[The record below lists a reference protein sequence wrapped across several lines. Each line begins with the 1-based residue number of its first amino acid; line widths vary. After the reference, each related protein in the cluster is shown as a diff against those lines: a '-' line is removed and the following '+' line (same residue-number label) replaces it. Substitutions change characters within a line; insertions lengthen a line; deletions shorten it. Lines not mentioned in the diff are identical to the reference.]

1 MRSYSN
7 RYRWTKVSFVVAALL
22 IIICTVVLVRRFEQS
37 MLWNEESRIAL
48 WSEAMKRLAE
58 ADDNEDV
65 SFLLKII
72 NSNDDIPVLL
82 VDESD
87 RLVGGESGA
96 RNVDL
101 PVDPSVWESYV
112 RECVSRFSEIHA
124 PIRIE
129 VGDECQYVY
138 YDESKTLRSVR
149 YFSFGILAVVS
160 VFCLMLLFFFLS
172 VRRSEQDDVWVGL
185 SKETAHQLGTPIS
198 SLNGWVELMRMKHSE
213 DEDMFQEMDKDIHR
227 LQVITERFS
236 KIGSRPELKASDIC
250 EVVESALAYMRQRAS
265 KGTEIG
271 FVCQCSAGLRVP
283 LNAPL
288 FEWVIENLCK
298 NAMDV
303 MGGGKGRIDVLLTE
317 EGEHVVLDVTDT
329 GSGIPRS
336 KWDDVFKAGYTTKS
350 RGWGLGLSLAKRIV
364 NEYHGGRIF
373 VKWSE
378 EGRGTTFSIVLA
390 KQENGKKKKG

>member
-1 MRSYSN
+1 M
-7 RYRWTKVSFVVAALL
+7 AALL
-22 IIICTVVLVRRFEQS
+22 IIVTTIVLVHRFEQS
-37 MLWNEESRIAL
+37 MLKNEEGRIAL
-48 WSEAMKRLAE
+48 WAESMMRLAE
-58 ADDNEDV
+58 ADEEEDV

-82 VDESD
+82 VDEAG

-96 RNVDL
+96 RNIQL
-101 PVDPSVWESYV
+101 PASSAEQESYV
-112 RECVSRFSEIHA
+112 RKCVMQFSKIHS
-124 PIRIE
+124 PIRID
-129 VGDECQYVY
+129 VGDGFQYVY
-138 YDESKTLRSVR
+138 YDESATLRNVR
-149 YFSFGILAVVS
+149 YFTFGILSVVS
-160 VFCLMLLFFFLS
+160 IFCLMLLFFFLS

-213 DEDMFQEMDKDIHR
+213 DEEMYGEMDKDIHR

-236 KIGSRPELKASDIC
+236 KIGSRPELKPADIRN
-250 EVVESALAYMRQRAS
+250 VVEAALGYMRQRAS

-271 FVCQCSAGLRVP
+271 FISQCEEGLEIP
-283 LNAPL
+283 LNVPL

-303 MGGGKGRIDVLLTE
+303 MGGRVGRIDVLMTE
-317 EGEHVVLDVTDT
+317 DDAHVTIDVTDT
-329 GSGIPRS
+329 GIGIPKS

-364 NEYHGGRIF
+364 NEYHKGRIF

-378 EGRGTTFSIVLA
+378 EGCGTTFSIVLA
-390 KQENGKKKKG
+390 KQENRKKKKEKKQKK